1 MRRDRGMLCRVPP
14 LALVLVLVLACGEA
28 PALVTTAESSPST
41 ASVPTTTSTTTTST
55 TTTTTTVPRTTTT
68 MATTTVPA
76 PSAACDDQP
85 SATMPASASDLV
97 SMVGDVDGDGFED
110 TVSGYVTGSEA
121 WLHVELATGWGTRT
135 RVDDLDTGAD
145 GGPLVRPSRVVTMSG
160 DQLVIA
166 QVGLALPGPVSGA
179 FALRDCSLTP
189 IATADGVLPDLWV
202 GGSPAHTDWFSC
214 DPSGITM
221 LGLAIEDFEAAQR
234 VYTGGDGIRH
244 DYEPPVF
251 AAPVTVE
258 LQLDFPVTAEEAE
271 AAYPSCSE

>member
-1 MRRDRGMLCRVPP
+1 MRRVLGMLCRVPP
-14 LALVLVLVLACGEA
+14 FTLVLVLILACGEG
-28 PALVTTAESSPST
+28 PVLVTDAGSSPST
-41 ASVPTTTSTTTTST
+41 TSVPTTTSTTS
-55 TTTTTTVPRTTTT
+55 TTTTTVPRTTTT

-85 SATMPASASDLV
+85 SLTVPASASDLV
-97 SMVGDVDGDGFED
+97 TITGDVDGDGFED
-110 TVSGYVTGSEA
+110 TVSGYVTGPEA
-121 WLHVELATGWGTRT
+121 WLHVELATGWGTGA

-145 GGPLVRPSRVVTMSG
+145 GGPLARPSRVVTMSG
-160 DQLVIA
+160 DNLVIS
-166 QVGLALPGPVSGA
+166 QIGLALPGPVSGA
-179 FALRDCSLTP
+179 FVLRDCALTP
-189 IATADGVLPDLWV
+189 VVTAEGVLPDLWV

-214 DPSGITM
+214 DSSGITM

-244 DYEPPVF
+244 AYEPPAF

-258 LQLDFPVTAEEAE
+258 LELDFPATAEEAE